1 MKDRCPKCG
10 AELGKFYF
18 KVNCPKC
25 GVDLMYYNMESRLDQ
40 DAEQAEKDWEK
51 VDAFLQKFTKIKDK
65 FKKKK

>member
-1 MKDRCPKCG
+1 
-10 AELGKFYF
+10 
-18 KVNCPKC
+18 
-25 GVDLMYYNMESRLDQ
+25 MYYNMESRLDQ